1 MQDLVHSTG
10 VAAGPYPL
18 AEWKQKMSAVMATD
32 WGLLGFFFHSKEA
45 FIKLQTDDMK
55 SDERSLQIKEQ
66 EERVENDLLQ
76 GPL

>member
-1 MQDLVHSTG
+1 MEAKDVCCHGNRLRITW
-10 VAAGPYPL
+10 P
-18 AEWKQKMSAVMATD
+18 
-32 WGLLGFFFHSKEA
+32 FFLHSKEA

-66 EERVENDLLQ
+66 EERAENDLLQ